1 MTMKWMNLQHLK
13 YFLVIAEE
21 GSLSSASKKLLVGQ
35 PALSAQLKQF
45 EQWLGSELFER
56 KGKRLHITPT
66 GEYVLKYAKAIKG
79 LEDEL
84 ISNMGHAE
92 EIGPKELVLGIQES
106 VPKTISAK
114 TIMTLRKVRPLHV
127 KVIEGNG
134 EELFNLLM
142 AGKVDGFIGNFK
154 PMSSSKEVIY
164 TSLETETLSI
174 WGSKKF
180 IGLKKG
186 FPSSLEGASFILPGF
201 QNQLRH
207 DFEKYML
214 HKGLKFESII
224 EAQDT
229 ALQKELAS
237 RGEGLLILGEDSVKA
252 WVHSGLLYK
261 IGNLPHMKEEYWF
274 GMLKRSLDN
283 QFIKSVLDVFSRNK

>member
-1 MTMKWMNLQHLK
+1 MSVKWMNLQHLK
-13 YFLVIAEE
+13 YFLTIAEE
-21 GSLSSASKKLLVGQ
+21 GTLSAASTKLLVGQ
-35 PALSAQLKQF
+35 PALSAQLKQL
-45 EQWLGSELFER
+45 EDWLGVQLFER

-92 EIGPKELVLGIQES
+92 DTGFKEITLGIQES
-106 VPKTISAK
+106 VPKSIMADTISTLKK
-114 TIMTLRKVRPLHV
+114 THPLHV

-134 EELFNLLM
+134 EELFDLLIG
-142 AGKVDGFIGNFK
+142 GKIDGFIGNFK
-154 PMSSSKEVIY
+154 PMSTSREVIY
-164 TSLETETLSI
+164 TSLESETLSI
-174 WGSKKF
+174 WGAKKF
-180 IGLKKG
+180 AKLKRN
-186 FPSSLEGASFILPGF
+186 FPDSLDGADFILPGF

-214 HKGLKFESII
+214 QNGLKFEISV

-237 RGEGLLILGEDSVKA
+237 RGEGLLVMGEDSVKA
-252 WVHSGLLYK
+252 WAGVSKLQK
-261 IGNLPHMKEEYWF
+261 IGSLPNMKEEYWL
-274 GMLKRSLDN
+274 GMLKKNLDN
-283 QFIKSVLDVFSRNK
+283 EFIKSVMGVFSKR